1 MHYTMGGL
9 WVDYRLMSTIP
20 GLFVIG
26 EANFSDHGANRLGAS
41 ALMQGLADGYFVLPY
56 TIGDY
61 LASTKLEKA
70 AADHPACRQ
79 AEAGVTDTIRRLLS
93 VKGKRTVDSFHRE
106 LGKLLWE
113 HCGMARNKAALNH
126 ALAMLPGLREEY
138 WRNVNVVGSGDDFN
152 QCLEKAGRVADYFEL
167 AELICLD
174 ALARDES
181 CGCHLREEHQTPDGE
196 ALRNDQEFCHAAAWE
211 FKGPGQKPE
220 RHIEP
225 LEFKSVLP
233 AQRSYK

>member
-1 MHYTMGGL
+1 M
-9 WVDYRLMSTIP
+9 
-20 GLFVIG
+20 
-26 EANFSDHGANRLGAS
+26 
-41 ALMQGLADGYFVLPY
+41 
-56 TIGDY
+56 
-61 LASTKLEKA
+61 
-70 AADHPACRQ
+70 
-79 AEAGVTDTIRRLLS
+79 
-93 VKGKRTVDSFHRE
+93 
-106 LGKLLWE
+106 
-113 HCGMARNKAALNH
+113 
-126 ALAMLPGLREEY
+126 
-138 WRNVNVVGSGDDFN
+138 
-152 QCLEKAGRVADYFEL
+152 ADYFEL

-211 FKGPGQKPE
+211 FKGPGQSPE

>member
-1 MHYTMGGL
+1 
-9 WVDYRLMSTIP
+9 
-20 GLFVIG
+20 
-26 EANFSDHGANRLGAS
+26 
-41 ALMQGLADGYFVLPY
+41 MQGLADGYFVLPY
-56 TIGDY
+56 TVGDY

-70 AADHPACRQ
+70 AADHPACREAQ
-79 AEAGVTDTIRRLLS
+79 AAVTGTIRRLLS
-93 VKGKRTVDSFHRE
+93 VKGKRTVGSFHRE

-126 ALAMLPGLREEY
+126 ALARIPGLREEY

-152 QCLEKAGRVADYFEL
+152 QCLESAGRVADYFEL

-211 FKGPGQKPE
+211 FKGPGQSPE
-220 RHIEP
+220 RHTEP